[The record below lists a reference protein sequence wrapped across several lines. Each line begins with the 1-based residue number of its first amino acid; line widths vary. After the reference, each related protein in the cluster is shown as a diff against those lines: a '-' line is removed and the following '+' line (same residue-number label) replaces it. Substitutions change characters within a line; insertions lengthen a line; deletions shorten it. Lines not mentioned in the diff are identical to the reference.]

1 MRRVRTS
8 GVASWTWYWLVATHK
23 ANLTRACACSVYARV
38 RPAPSLGT
46 ADWKF
51 ADTSVSSA
59 RANSTKEYHLD
70 GVFHQASTQQVYD
83 RSTKHLIQPVLDGFS
98 CTIFAYGQTAS
109 GKTHTMRGTTA
120 EPGIVVHAVK
130 DLFEGVIKSAREQ
143 KREFCI
149 RASYLEVSFSPPRLL
164 CLETWSL
171 ALTCWQKQSQTDRTQ
186 ACNLQIYN
194 EEVNDLLDTG
204 KRNLTIKADSE
215 KGIMV
220 AGLSESLVY
229 NIEDV
234 MRVFQKGDMNRRV
247 GETKMNEAS
256 SRSHSIF
263 RVVCLPIC
271 HTNTFGSDFRAVSH

>member
-1 MRRVRTS
+1 VFP
-8 GVASWTWYWLVATHK
+8 
-23 ANLTRACACSVYARV
+23 CSVYARV
-38 RPAPSLGT
+38 RPTSQET
-46 ADWKF
+46 ADWRF
-51 ADTSVSSA
+51 SDTSLSSA

-70 GVFHQASTQQVYD
+70 GVFHASSTRQVYD

-120 EPGIVVHAVK
+120 EPGIIVHAVK
-130 DLFEGVIKSAREQ
+130 DLFEGVVKSAHEQ

-149 RASYLEVSFSPPRLL
+149 RASYLEVFSCPVSFYQ
-164 CLETWSL
+164 
-171 ALTCWQKQSQTDRTQ
+171 AQTRHLVHPVSTYLRS
-186 ACNLQIYN
+186 NLQIYN
-194 EEVNDLLDTG
+194 EEVNDLLDPG
-204 KRNLTIKADSE
+204 KRNLSIKADSE

-229 NIEDV
+229 NVEDV
-234 MRVFQKGDMNRRV
+234 MRVFEKGDQHRRV

-263 RVVCLPIC
+263 RVVWFPRVICLLK
-271 HTNTFGSDFRAVSH
+271 G